1 MDDLLLNK
9 QIGLKIKS
17 FIAAGKH
24 NRFLQ
29 FLVKYFDMALRLFT
43 FVKATCSRNWLLH
56 LHSFEDLIPDW
67 ASMDR
72 NKYCLW
78 SAIYIA
84 DMPYL
89 EQNYPVTWK
98 YFMEGNFCCQKSNIP
113 FTDIGR
119 DHCGEQEHKIL
130 KGRGGV
136 SGQSSNTN
144 STNRYFM
151 IALVLSQIYSEMLK
165 AGGESTISSKHHHK
179 LNTAFTFTNKISG

>member
-1 MDDLLLNK
+1 MD
-9 QIGLKIKS
+9 
-17 FIAAGKH
+17 H
-24 NRFLQ
+24 
-29 FLVKYFDMALRLFT
+29 
-43 FVKATCSRNWLLH
+43 
-56 LHSFEDLIPDW
+56 
-67 ASMDR
+67 
-72 NKYCLW
+72 NKYRLW

-84 DMPYL
+84 DMRYL
-89 EQNYPVTWK
+89 KQNDPVTWK
-98 YFMEGNFCCQKSNIP
+98 YFMEGNFYCQKSNIP
-113 FTDIGR
+113 FTAIGR
-119 DHCGEQEHKIL
+119 DHCGEQENKVL